1 MGFLCGLAIKNPP
14 ANAKDTGDVGS
25 VPGLG
30 RFPGERNGNPSSE
43 KGMPRKRWLDG
54 IADSIDMSLSK
65 LQELVNRE
73 AWCAAVHGV
82 AKSWTQLSN

>member
-1 MGFLCGLAIKNPP
+1 MGKESTCSSGN
-14 ANAKDTGDVGS
+14 TGDVGS

-65 LQELVNRE
+65 LQELVMDWE
-73 AWCAAVHGV
+73 AWHAVVHEV
-82 AKSWTQLSN
+82 AKSWTPLHHSNELN